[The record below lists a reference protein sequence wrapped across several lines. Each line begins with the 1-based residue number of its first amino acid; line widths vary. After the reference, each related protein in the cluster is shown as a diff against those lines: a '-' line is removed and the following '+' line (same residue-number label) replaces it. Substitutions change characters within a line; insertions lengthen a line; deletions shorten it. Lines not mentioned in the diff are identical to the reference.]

1 MTSPSLPRSA
11 ANLAALGSCAAV
23 GAQSFHDTD
32 TAAARAARL
41 VDAAHGGKDNFADDQ
56 ETLAQLLAVA
66 PDYCEA
72 VGQAYAFIARV
83 TAHLLDR
90 GLTRFID
97 CGPQFPR
104 RHNNIHER
112 VLQTRPSDAAV
123 LYVASDRVLAAHI
136 DALML
141 DSGQV
146 THSKADP
153 LLATSI
159 ANDPVIQAFLEPQI
173 PVAVLYPHSLHHAPD
188 PAAAITHAW
197 ISQLPPG
204 SYLAL
209 TLPHHPAEP
218 SKLAATA
225 AGLEQVLTRRIGPTT
240 FGTIADL
247 KDLFRGTELVDPG
260 LTSPDKWWP
269 PGPTVS
275 QRGPT
280 HELIVAGVA
289 RLPSDDDQQTSP

>member
-1 MTSPSLPRSA
+1 M
-11 ANLAALGSCAAV
+11 
-23 GAQSFHDTD
+23 
-32 TAAARAARL
+32 
-41 VDAAHGGKDNFADDQ
+41 
-56 ETLAQLLAVA
+56 
-66 PDYCEA
+66 
-72 VGQAYAFIARV
+72 
-83 TAHLLDR
+83 
-90 GLTRFID
+90 
-97 CGPQFPR
+97 
-104 RHNNIHER
+104 
-112 VLQTRPSDAAV
+112 
-123 LYVASDRVLAAHI
+123 ASDRVLAAHI

-188 PAAAITHAW
+188 PAAAITHGLDQPAPTRV
-197 ISQLPPG
+197 LPRTNPP
-204 SYLAL
+204 
-209 TLPHHPAEP
+209 PHPPAEP